1 MEYPR
6 LIFNVATD
14 ILFGSKTTFNP
25 DTDIP
30 SLAGKVIL
38 VTGGGPHPFQATP
51 ADHRPREQ
59 RHRQGNRPPA
69 SQARPGPHLPLLA
82 RPGPRRRRR
91 AIAAVRAAVPAA
103 ALTLLELDLAS
114 LASVAAAAESF
125 NRQSD
130 RLDLLINNA
139 GIMAVPAGETED
151 GLELQLGVNH
161 VGHAL
166 LTKLLL
172 PTLLRTADTKAADGA
187 PADVRVVALSS
198 NAHLRAPA
206 PGFSPADEFAADGT
220 PMGRYAR
227 SKLANALFAREMAR
241 RHPRIVAVS
250 LHPGV
255 IRTDLFAHVL
265 GQSAALG
272 ALSSAFGWLVYS
284 SVADG
289 AKNTLWAA
297 TAPRDQVQSG
307 GYYVPVGRLEAGSE
321 YARDDA
327 LAATLWDWT
336 EGVLRK
342 HGY

>member
-1 MEYPR
+1 
-6 LIFNVATD
+6 
-14 ILFGSKTTFNP
+14 
-25 DTDIP
+25 
-30 SLAGKVIL
+30 
-38 VTGGGPHPFQATP
+38 
-51 ADHRPREQ
+51 
-59 RHRQGNRPPA
+59 
-69 SQARPGPHLPLLA
+69 
-82 RPGPRRRRR
+82 
-91 AIAAVRAAVPAA
+91 VRAAVPAA

-114 LASVAAAAESF
+114 LASVAAAAKSF
-125 NRQSD
+125 TEQSD

-139 GIMAVPAGETED
+139 GIMAVPAGETKD
-151 GLELQLGVNH
+151 GLEIQLGVNH

-172 PTLLRTADTKAADGA
+172 PTLLRTADTKAAADGT
-187 PADVRVVALSS
+187 PADVRVVTLSS

-206 PGFSPADEFAADGT
+206 PGFSPADERAADGS

-227 SKLANALFAREMAR
+227 SKLANVLFARELAR
-241 RHPRIVAVS
+241 RHPSITTAS

-265 GQSAALG
+265 DQNAALG

-297 TAPRDQVQSG
+297 TAPKDQIRSG

-321 YARDDA
+321 YARDEA